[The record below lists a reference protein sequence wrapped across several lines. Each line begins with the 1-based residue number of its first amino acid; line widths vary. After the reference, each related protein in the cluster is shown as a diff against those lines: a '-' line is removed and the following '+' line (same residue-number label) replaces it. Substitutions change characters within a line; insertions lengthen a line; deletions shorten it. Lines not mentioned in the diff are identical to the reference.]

1 MRAWADVAEL
11 TNTKNLDGGLVARC
25 APGLP
30 FLLREG
36 MEVAFVP
43 PVLDAPRR
51 ARVAWVRAEGGA
63 PEGVVGFEDVEGI
76 GAASPLVGCHCLV
89 RRSDLPQDALAGA
102 GAHAWAGFAV
112 FDARAGFVGHV
123 EGVREMPA
131 QRLLEVARAD
141 AAGEGGEGGAGGAGG
156 AGASGA
162 AGEDATGCE
171 GAMPARPAAPVLV
184 PLVDA
189 LVVRVDEQA
198 RRIDVDLPDGLLDL

>member
-11 TNTKNLDGGLVARC
+11 TNTKNLDGGLVAHC

-63 PEGVVGFEDVEGI
+63 LEGVVGFEGVEGI

-141 AAGEGGEGGAGGAGG
+141 AASEGGAGGEGVAAGEG
-156 AGASGA
+156 AAGCAGASGA
-162 AGEDATGCE
+162 AGE
-171 GAMPARPAAPVLV
+171 GAMPARSAAPVLV

>member
-43 PVLDAPRR
+43 PGARRPAPRAGGVGC
-51 ARVAWVRAEGGA
+51 ARTAA
-63 PEGVVGFEDVEGI
+63 PAEGVVGFEGVEDI
-76 GAASPLVGCHCLV
+76 DTAALLAGCHCLV
-89 RRSDLPQDALAGA
+89 RRSDLPQDALAA
-102 GAHAWAGFAV
+102 RARTWAGLA
-112 FDARAGFVGHV
+112 ASMRAPASWGMC

-141 AAGEGGEGGAGGAGG
+141 AAGDGGAGGAGQRRVRRG
-156 AGASGA
+156 WRGRHGLRRAPCA
-162 AGEDATGCE
+162 
-171 GAMPARPAAPVLV
+171 ARPAAPVLV

-189 LVVRVDEQA
+189 FVVRVDEQA

>member
-131 QRLLEVARAD
+131 QRLLEVARVD
-141 AAGEGGEGGAGGAGG
+141 AASEGGAGGAGG
-156 AGASGA
+156 G
-162 AGEDATGCE
+162 
-171 GAMPARPAAPVLV
+171 RFLIRRVLI
-184 PLVDA
+184 
-189 LVVRVDEQA
+189 R
-198 RRIDVDLPDGLLDL
+198 

>member
-11 TNTKNLDGGLVARC
+11 TNTKNLDGGLVAHC

-63 PEGVVGFEDVEGI
+63 LEGVVGFEGVEGI

-123 EGVREMPA
+123 EGVREKPA

-141 AAGEGGEGGAGGAGG
+141 AASEGVVGCAD
-156 AGASGA
+156 ASGA
-162 AGEDATGCE
+162 AGE
-171 GAMPARPAAPVLV
+171 GAMPARSAAPVLV